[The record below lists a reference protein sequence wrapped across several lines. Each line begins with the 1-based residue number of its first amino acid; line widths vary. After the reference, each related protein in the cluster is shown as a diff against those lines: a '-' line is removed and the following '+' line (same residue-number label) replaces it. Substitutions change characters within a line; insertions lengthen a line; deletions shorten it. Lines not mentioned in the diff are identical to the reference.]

1 MSTASIVTCVRVR
14 PFSQRTGASLGVVLH
29 EGAGDKK
36 GNLLQLVN
44 EKLGGDH
51 SFSCTHGWW
60 SAPDPAHFLEAAED
74 KRLVEEIPGGIVQQ
88 AGVYAAVGEQMRADV
103 LHGDPVVLFAYG
115 LSGSGKTYTVFGPDD
130 PRDRNAWYRFAEPHS
145 QWGLF
150 PRLAFELFAVAA
162 DKEKQIQVSMQYFQ
176 NIDSSVR
183 DLLSPVGE
191 CNNYKKG
198 MTPDKD
204 GFMQVSWCTTKRL
217 TDFDDLRATIA
228 RASKSKE
235 ISPTQYNRSSTRG
248 HCILVL
254 NVDMPHPE
262 LADTRQRGRIYVCDL
277 AGTEKATEVYVGE
290 EQEGGAGGAQKGE
303 QRMRRPWQCSAQCVV
318 CVCGVVCRVCGC
330 TLVYGIHPSAAV
342 THTKQGNILPHSLLH
357 PLLLPLLQP
366 LLQPQVLCDVQENAE
381 RSGLPQSK
389 RIPL

>member
-14 PFSQRTGASLGVVLH
+14 PFSQRTGACLGVVLH
-29 EGAGDKK
+29 EGAGDNK

-44 EKLGGDH
+44 EPLSRSTGEH

-130 PRDRNAWYRFAEPHS
+130 PRDRNAWYRFAEPHA

-162 DKEKQIQVSMQYFQ
+162 DKEKQIQVSLQYFQ

-277 AGTEKATEVYVGE
+277 AGTEKATEVYVKE
-290 EQEGGAGGAQKGE
+290 EQREERREEQNERRKG
-303 QRMRRPWQCSAQCVV
+303 
-318 CVCGVVCRVCGC
+318 
-330 TLVYGIHPSAAV
+330 
-342 THTKQGNILPHSLLH
+342 
-357 PLLLPLLQP
+357 
-366 LLQPQVLCDVQENAE
+366 NAL
-381 RSGLPQSK
+381 RSV
-389 RIPL
+389 